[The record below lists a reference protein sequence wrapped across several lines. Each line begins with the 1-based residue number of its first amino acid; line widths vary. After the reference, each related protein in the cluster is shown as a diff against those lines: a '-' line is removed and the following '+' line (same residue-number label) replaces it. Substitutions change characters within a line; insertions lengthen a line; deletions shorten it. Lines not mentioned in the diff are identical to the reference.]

1 MEKKIFLILSIVL
14 ISIVYAQTPVAVID
28 FNANSLSTGEV
39 KALTDRLRNE
49 LFNYKQFDL
58 MERAYM
64 EEILDE
70 QGFQLSGCTSDE
82 CVVEAGKLI
91 GVQQIIGGS
100 VSQVGKT
107 YTVAA
112 RIISIETGK
121 IVKTASYDFTGEIDN
136 LLKEGMKHIAAQLA
150 GIDPDKIEYG
160 NISITSNVHKTKIYI
175 DESFFGTLPIADKK
189 LEVGSYNFGFQKQYF
204 NPIDTI
210 INLSAKEN
218 KILNIKMVPQIE
230 KIESDIKLFKEKQKS
245 FLVYT
250 VLSYCSAAGMM
261 EASNRHYDKYK
272 TATNN
277 ASSLHDKIITEEIMS
292 YVFLGVGTAFLI
304 PTIKYTLDIRN
315 LNRYLTLE
323 PRYKNNE
330 IGLSLQVK
338 L

>member
-1 MEKKIFLILSIVL
+1 MDKKLIFVFIIVL
-14 ISIVYAQTPVAVID
+14 ITIVYAQTPVAVMD
-28 FNANSLSTGEV
+28 FRANSLSKGEV

-49 LFNYKQFDL
+49 LFSYKQFDL

-107 YTVAA
+107 FTVAA

-150 GIDPDKIEYG
+150 GIDPKIIEYG
-160 NISITSNVHKTKIYI
+160 NISITSNVPKTKIYI
-175 DESFFGTLPIADKK
+175 ENSLYGNSPILNQKY
-189 LEVGSYNFGFQKQYF
+189 EVGTYNFSFQKKYF

-210 INLSAKEN
+210 INVTKNDQKRLNVQMFPRKDEIKSAITKYTENRKNCLIGATLS
-218 KILNIKMVPQIE
+218 I
-230 KIESDIKLFKEKQKS
+230 
-245 FLVYT
+245 
-250 VLSYCSAAGMM
+250 CSAFYLLESADKHYEEYQTAGK
-261 EASNRHYDKYK
+261 N
-272 TATNN
+272 AT
-277 ASSLHDKIITEEIMS
+277 SLHEQIIKEEIMS
-292 YVFLGVGTAFLI
+292 AVMFGVGSAFI
-304 PTIKYTLDIRN
+304 VPTIKYTLDIGK
-315 LNRYLTLE
+315 LNKYLLLDTDQ
-323 PRYKNNE
+323 KNDA
-330 IGLSLQVK
+330 VK
-338 L
+338 LSFEVKI